1 MSSQTKEVEP
11 MNNCKSLFLMIILA
25 SSIVPISA
33 CGAITTQ
40 STPTIEPP
48 PVNMPLWTESDTDH
62 SGQQLLIY
70 ANTLY
75 QRPPF
80 YDGPIPFD
88 FTSAKK
94 ILAFNYLATVT
105 DEFSEWKTIFIYN
118 DPTLEFSGIATG
130 ARTFDK
136 SGQLL
141 AEARFEEIIKGTGIV
156 ILEIHYNKDG
166 SARFWCESQIDFSTG
181 FKTNETEA
189 HGTKEKDYYFLWPVS
204 NN

>member
-1 MSSQTKEVEP
+1 
-11 MNNCKSLFLMIILA
+11 MNYWKSLLLMIMLA
-25 SSIVPISA
+25 SSIVLISA
-33 CGAITTQ
+33 CGAITTP
-40 STPTIEPP
+40 SRPTIEPP
-48 PVNMPLWTESDTDH
+48 PVNIPLWRDSDTDH

-70 ANTLY
+70 AMTLY

-80 YDGPIPFD
+80 YNGPIPFK

-94 ILAFNYLATVT
+94 TVAFNYLATVT
-105 DEFSEWKTIFIYN
+105 NEFSEWKTIFIYN
-118 DPTLEFSGIATG
+118 EPILEYSGVATG

-141 AEARFEEIIKGTGIV
+141 AEARFEENKGTGIV